1 MTESEISPQRRSWIW
16 LSRDVTNTSGVHPGD
31 LVGFEAFGRRV
42 VGTVTRLD
50 ADGITIREER
60 W

>member
-42 VGTVTRLD
+42 VGT
-50 ADGITIREER
+50 AACAAAQG
-60 W
+60 